1 MRRSGYH
8 GTAAR
13 TGDGSPNS
21 PDPLELPSDVHFA
34 LAHPALVHPALV
46 HPALV
51 HPALAHPVLAYL
63 GAALLIDRS
72 FATMLR
78 LRPFVL
84 TATLFMLPFTAGA
97 EALKKDAPTVL
108 ITGANRGIGLELARQ
123 YAGRGW
129 NVIATSRHPSGDR
142 GLAALAELAA
152 THSQVVIE
160 RLDVTDTA
168 MIRGL
173 AAKYRAQPIDVLIN
187 NAANV
192 TSTFAG
198 DMAIANQTYD
208 QIDFDA
214 ARRDFDVNSLG
225 PMRVAQA
232 FMPNVEMSRQK
243 KLINVTSLAGSFG
256 QPLPNATAMNYG
268 ASKAALNKY
277 SVLLSIAMKPQGVIV
292 ALVQPIFVAS
302 KTDLA
307 DMKGA
312 APLDE
317 EVTKL
322 VELIDH
328 LKMDRT
334 GKISNWSTGRIDP
347 F

>member
-1 MRRSGYH
+1 
-8 GTAAR
+8 
-13 TGDGSPNS
+13 
-21 PDPLELPSDVHFA
+21 
-34 LAHPALVHPALV
+34 
-46 HPALV
+46 
-51 HPALAHPVLAYL
+51 
-63 GAALLIDRS
+63 
-72 FATMLR
+72 MLS

-84 TATLFMLPFTAGA
+84 TATLFVLPLTAGA
-97 EALKKDAPTVL
+97 EPLKKDAPTVL

-123 YAGRGW
+123 YAAGGW
-129 NVIATSRHPSGDR
+129 NVIATSRHPSGDP
-142 GLAALAELAA
+142 GLAALSELAA
-152 THSQVVIE
+152 RYPQVVIE

-192 TSTFAG
+192 TATFSG
-198 DMAIANQTYD
+198 DMEIANKTYD
-208 QIDFDA
+208 QVDFDA

-232 FMPNVEMSRQK
+232 FMPNVEKSRQK
-243 KLINVTSLAGSFG
+243 KLINVTSLVGSFG

-277 SVLLSIAMKPQGVIV
+277 TVLLSIAMKPKGVIV

-302 KTDLA
+302 KSDLA

-312 APLDE
+312 APLDQ

-322 VELIDH
+322 IKTIDH
-328 LKMDRT
+328 LTMDRA
-334 GKISNWSTGRIDP
+334 GRINNWSTGRIDP